1 VIVLD
6 TNVVSEV
13 LRAQPSPVVLAWLDS
28 RDAPFAVT
36 TITIG
41 ELLTGVRLLP
51 AGKRR
56 QGLLKAIEQVLLRW
70 AVRLPY
76 DEGAARIYAAM
87 REQAVAKGRGLSVED
102 GMIAA
107 ICAAH
112 GAALATRNLDDFD
125 FLPIAAL
132 NPWAASGLDTP

>member
-6 TNVVSEV
+6 TNVVSETV
-13 LRAQPSPVVLAWLDS
+13 RAAPSPVAMNWLACQS
-28 RDAPFAVT
+28 EPFAITTVT
-36 TITIG
+36 IS

-51 AGKRR
+51 KGKRR
-56 QGLLKAIEQVLLRW
+56 DGLMTAIEEVLLHW

-76 DEGAARIYAAM
+76 DETAARACAAM
-87 REQAVAKGRGLSVED
+87 REQARRQGRGLSVED

-112 GAALATRNLDDFD
+112 GASLATRNVADFD
-125 FLPIAAL
+125 FLPVDTI
-132 NPWAASGLDTP
+132 NPWEARA